1 MNHEDSWE
9 EYYKFMNSNLEK
21 KKNYHKSSHIVIQKL
36 LHLIVENSVILKNL
50 SVSEDTLLRRKIS
63 YEIDKFGKNVK
74 MRTKNKKY
82 KNVKMDEITGRRI
95 YILVS
100 LKLVEDM
107 PGMNFFD
114 EFGRRL
120 ETKDLKK

>member
-1 MNHEDSWE
+1 M
-9 EYYKFMNSNLEK
+9 
-21 KKNYHKSSHIVIQKL
+21 
-36 LHLIVENSVILKNL
+36 HLIVENSLILKNL
-50 SVSEDTLLRRKIS
+50 TVSEDTLLRRKIS